1 MSDYNPYVASMKAEQ
16 RAAVARV
23 STSAGVSASAS
34 ASASSSSNAS
44 GSSSHFDLLAE
55 EPPPS
60 YDEILFGSSQ
70 STGPGAGVS
79 TAQRSS
85 YITPPAPQSS
95 HAHSPSIES
104 TTSSPSAIHAGPFS
118 RAAETYVPR
127 PEASHPPPPSRAPS
141 QAQQHIRQPRSPSVL
156 SANLPPA
163 KDLPPLLNPPPQS
176 FQRAPSPHASY
187 APFEPIYVAPVG
199 HSLEDGFV
207 SSLPYSA
214 MRPHPFAV
222 HDVMEEDWKRFLG
235 DLKRASKLCFKDKM
249 IAGVLPAVKDVGVFV
264 GPLISKALES
274 CTKKNKQDPVD
285 QLMEFWNQY
294 FFSRRYMEVAL
305 TQDPHEGRQSATDA
319 SRAYNAQGGRGL
331 GLGSGRAGRGRGLAP
346 DGGLG
351 RDHDRRTSIRSVDSR
366 QDRSKTSRDE
376 VSTVASEL
384 RAGFKELKSE
394 LFGAG
399 GPQRASPGQ
408 SGGLDREPEVVPP
421 LGGQWCLVVRYKP
434 TPEW

>member
-1 MSDYNPYVASMKAEQ
+1 MTLTTNWQLQNMSDYNPYVASMKAEQ

-60 YDEILFGSSQ
+60 YDEILFESSQ

-85 YITPPAPQSS
+85 YITPTAQQSF

-118 RAAETYVPR
+118 RAAETYAPQSQ
-127 PEASHPPPPSRAPS
+127 EASHPLPPSRAPS

-156 SANLPPA
+156 SANVPPA

-285 QLMEFWNQY
+285 QLMEFWNQT
-294 FFSRRYMEVAL
+294 ANLPL
-305 TQDPHEGRQSATDA
+305 THPRLTSAKEGAGLVWVWDA
-319 SRAYNAQGGRGL
+319 AVEDE
-331 GLGSGRAGRGRGLAP
+331 GSGPMVVLAEAMIAVSMAEV
-346 DGGLG
+346 
-351 RDHDRRTSIRSVDSR
+351 SIAD
-366 QDRSKTSRDE
+366 KTATSRDE
-376 VSTVASEL
+376 ASTVASEL

-399 GPQRASPGQ
+399 GPQRASLGQ